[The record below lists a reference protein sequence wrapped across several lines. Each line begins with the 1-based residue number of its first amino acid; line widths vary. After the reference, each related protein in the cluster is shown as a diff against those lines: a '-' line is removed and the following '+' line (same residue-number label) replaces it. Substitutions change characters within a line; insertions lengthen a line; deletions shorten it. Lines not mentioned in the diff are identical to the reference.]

1 MSQIMFETDFPHS
14 DSTYPHSQKM
24 AEKSVADAGLS
35 DDEAWQ
41 LVRGNAIECYG
52 LGRIGIEQ

>member
-1 MSQIMFETDFPHS
+1 M
-14 DSTYPHSQKM
+14 
-24 AEKSVADAGLS
+24 ADAGLS
-35 DDEAWQ
+35 DGEAWQ